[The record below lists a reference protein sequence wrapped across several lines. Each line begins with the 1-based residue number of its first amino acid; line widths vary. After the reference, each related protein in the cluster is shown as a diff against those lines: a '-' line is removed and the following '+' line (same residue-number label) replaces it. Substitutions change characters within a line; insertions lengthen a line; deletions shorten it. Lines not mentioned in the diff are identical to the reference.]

1 MAEYTKPLP
10 VVNDLNKPHWE
21 GAKRHE
27 FLIQKCGDCSHTW
40 FPPFPTCTKCLS
52 TNVNWVNTSGKG
64 NVFSFIVYHQ
74 GWLPGYKE
82 DLPYNCAIIELEE
95 GVRFINNLVD
105 MDNKDIKVGMPVQVT
120 FEDINP
126 EVTIPHFKPA

>member
-1 MAEYTKPLP
+1 M
-10 VVNDLNKPHWE
+10 
-21 GAKRHE
+21 
-27 FLIQKCGDCSHTW
+27 
-40 FPPFPTCTKCLS
+40 
-52 TNVNWVNTSGKG
+52 
-64 NVFSFIVYHQ
+64 YHQ